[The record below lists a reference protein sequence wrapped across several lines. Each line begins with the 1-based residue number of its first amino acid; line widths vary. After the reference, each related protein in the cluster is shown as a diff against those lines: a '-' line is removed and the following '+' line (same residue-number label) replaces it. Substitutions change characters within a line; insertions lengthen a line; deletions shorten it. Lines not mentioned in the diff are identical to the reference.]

1 MQWQTNPYFV
11 PLIIAGLISL
21 INAFVVAQRRGVA
34 GSLPLLGMLLALS
47 GWSFGYGF
55 ELVSAEQSWQLF
67 WAKVEYLGIVF
78 VPTLFIL
85 FTLEYAQHRDILKS
99 KWINLTWAVSIIV
112 LFLTWTNDSHG
123 LIWSEV
129 SQKDSGGFYL
139 LSLEH
144 GLAFWVWTA
153 YSYACLLVGSI
164 ILIRRAITSPPELK
178 PQSYILVFGAGITLV
193 GNIIYLA
200 NLSPVPDLDITSI
213 TLIISMIAY
222 SIGLFR
228 FGILDIM
235 PIAGETVL
243 ESLDNVVIVLD
254 DTHRIVYINQ
264 AFEYYTNVDS
274 KSFIGKPASILTFW
288 SGLSKLTESH
298 ATTRGEVIMNI
309 DGRDPVYFDTR
320 VSNVRWKNQRLGRA
334 CILEDISER
343 RRAERNAFGLSDES
357 LLSTDSIPLFIALR
371 TNDEKIIEVNR
382 SFVVSL
388 GYERKDVV
396 GQSLLQL
403 GIWDAY
409 QRGDFL
415 KDFRS
420 TGIVKNFS
428 LSLTHHNKQKLNYLV
443 SAYKMEIQD
452 QSYIVMLANPKAE

>member
-1 MQWQTNPYFV
+1 MQWQTNPYFI

-47 GWSFGYGF
+47 GWSFAYGF
-55 ELVSAEQSWQLF
+55 ELVSAQQSWQLF

-85 FTLEYAQHRDILKS
+85 FTLEYAQYREILKS
-99 KWINLTWAVSIIV
+99 KWLNIIWVVSGTV
-112 LFLTWTNDSHG
+112 LILTWTNDFHG
-123 LIWSEV
+123 LIWSEI

-139 LSLEH
+139 LALEH

-153 YSYACLLVGSI
+153 YSYGCLLLGSI
-164 ILIRRAITSPPELK
+164 ILIRRAISSPPELK
-178 PQSYILVFGAGITLV
+178 PQSFILVLGAVITLV

-235 PIAGETVL
+235 PMAGETVL
-243 ESLDNVVIVLD
+243 ESLDNVIIVLD
-254 DTHRIVYINQ
+254 DNHKIVYINQ

-274 KSFIGKPASILTFW
+274 KSFIGKNASVLTFW
-288 SGLSKLTESH
+288 ADLSKLTESH
-298 ATTRGEVIMNI
+298 VTTRGEVVMNI
-309 DGRDPVYFDTR
+309 EGREPVYFNTR

-343 RRAERNAFGLSDES
+343 RRAERNAFGAGDEN
-357 LLSTDSIPLFIALR
+357 LLSTDSIPAFIALR
-371 TNDEKIIEVNR
+371 ANDEKIIEVNR
-382 SFVVSL
+382 SFVLSL

-415 KDFRS
+415 KSFRS
-420 TGIVKNFS
+420 TGVVKDFS
-428 LSLTHHNKQKLNYLV
+428 VTFVHHDKQKQNYLV
-443 SAYKMEIQD
+443 SAYKIEILD
-452 QSYIVMLANPKAE
+452 QSYIVMLAIAQ